1 MINMMNLFK
10 NLWRSRKFCAALK
23 QGNEDLARK
32 IIRDAKTSESQL
44 SWPEKLYREK
54 LKLTYN
60 LNQKNKTIKQLQ
72 EELETTVRELDQLNS
87 LTEVS
92 TNNQFCLLP
101 EKQFIDFIWEQFKL
115 IERDTGLLQCTGI
128 HQEIFEDIERSLAD
142 FIEWEFED
150 QRRRSKNKF
159 ESMLA
164 DAIQDL
170 KSLKEGKDPSYNFF
184 LSPHVY
190 LIRYFL
196 ENVYCAYLA
205 WFLIYQSGFL
215 PRHLNILDI
224 AAGPGTIAYG
234 LDLFL
239 QSSHLFSIQLPPV
252 QVAYYSLEKQ
262 DKFQYRGLQFWRKY
276 SEQKVNPTNAYFRFD
291 TVDLFDEKA
300 DFQKIPKDFF
310 DFIVISHCWFY
321 EVETRNSAYLKYK
334 QIFQSSLKPGGY
346 VLLIIQDK
354 KLWKINNL
362 KCCEDPVQEQE
373 LVEKMLWEMDLNL
386 VWYKYFNSSPKRA
399 TMTGSEFSQFARA
412 NLFPQVYMSKLMRKY
427 LGVKYNYHYTLD
439 DYMILASPN

>member
-1 MINMMNLFK
+1 MINMINFFK
-10 NLWRSRKFCAALK
+10 NWWRIRKFCAALK

-32 IIRDAKTSESQL
+32 IIRDAKLSESQL
-44 SWPEKLYREK
+44 SLTEKLYRDK

-60 LNQKNKTIKQLQ
+60 LNQKNKTIKQLK

-101 EKQFIDFIWEQFKL
+101 EKQLIDFIWEQFKL
-115 IERDTGLLQCTGI
+115 IECDTGLLQCTGI

-142 FIEWEFED
+142 FIEGEFKN
-150 QRRRSKNKF
+150 QRSRSKNNF

-164 DAIQDL
+164 EAIEDL
-170 KSLKEGKDPSYNFF
+170 NSLKEGKDPSYSYFF
-184 LSPHVY
+184 SPHVY

-215 PRHLNILDI
+215 PTHLNILDI
-224 AAGPGTIAYG
+224 AAGPGTVAYG

-239 QSSHLFSIQLPPV
+239 QSSHLLIQLPPV
-252 QVAYYSLEKQ
+252 QVAYYSLEKR
-262 DKFQYRGLQFWRKY
+262 DTFQYRGLQFWRKY
-276 SEQKVNPTNAYFRFD
+276 SEQKVNATNAYFRFD
-291 TVDLFDEKA
+291 TADLFDEKA

-321 EVETRNSAYLKYK
+321 DVKTRNSAYLKYK
-334 QIFQSSLKPGGY
+334 QIFKSSLKPGGY

-362 KCCEDPVQEQE
+362 KCCEDAVQEQE
-373 LVEKMLWEMDLNL
+373 LVEEMLLEMDLNL
-386 VWYKYFNSSPKRA
+386 VWYKYLNSTPQRA
-399 TMTGSEFSQFARA
+399 TMKGSEFARFAKS
-412 NLFPQVYMSKLMRKY
+412 NLFTQKYLGKLMKEY
-427 LGVKYNYHYTLD
+427 LGVKYNSHYTLD
-439 DYMILASPN
+439 DYVILASPN

>member
-1 MINMMNLFK
+1 MINMINLFK
-10 NLWRSRKFCAALK
+10 NWWRSRKFCAALK

-32 IIRDAKTSESQL
+32 IIRDAKVSESQL
-44 SWPEKLYREK
+44 SLPEKLYREK

-60 LNQKNKTIKQLQ
+60 LNKKNKTIKQLK
-72 EELETTVRELDQLNS
+72 EELETTVRELHQLNS

-92 TNNQFCLLP
+92 TSSQFCLLP
-101 EKQFIDFIWEQFKL
+101 EKQLIDFIWEQFKL
-115 IERDTGLLQCTGI
+115 IEHDTGLLQCTGI

-142 FIEWEFED
+142 FIEGEFEE
-150 QRRRSKNKF
+150 QRRRSKNNF

-164 DAIQDL
+164 DATRDL
-170 KSLKEGKDPSYNFF
+170 NSLKEGKDPSYRFF

-215 PRHLNILDI
+215 PTHLNILDI

-239 QSSHLFSIQLPPV
+239 QSSHLSIQLPPV

-276 SEQKVNPTNAYFRFD
+276 SEQKANATNAYFRFD
-291 TVDLFDEKA
+291 TADLFDEKA
-300 DFQKIPKDFF
+300 DFQKIPKEFF

-334 QIFQSSLKPGGY
+334 QIFKSSLKPGGY

-362 KCCEDPVQEQE
+362 KCCEDPVEEQE
-373 LVEKMLWEMDLNL
+373 LVEKMLLEMDLNL
-386 VWYKYFNSSPKRA
+386 VWYKYLNSTPKRA
-399 TMTGSEFSQFARA
+399 TMKGSEFSKFARA
-412 NLFPQVYMSKLMRKY
+412 NLSPQVYMNKLMKDYLDLKY
-427 LGVKYNYHYTLD
+427 TTCYTLD
-439 DYMILASPN
+439 DYVILASPN